1 MIKYCQN
8 CGERPSVITVNASI
22 AGPNKY
28 LCLCAI
34 CAKKLGLTNVQK
46 SGDAYEQILF
56 SSKSERK
63 CPNCGTS
70 ESDFYET
77 GYTGCSV
84 CYYVF
89 SDAAKM
95 CEKWHGRSKHTGK
108 ISSSAVLSK
117 TRLGTLM
124 LRLRKASLEGNAE
137 EIRQIKQEI
146 QMLEAN
152 NAKK

>member
-1 MIKYCQN
+1 MIRYCQN
-8 CGERPSVITVNASI
+8 CGERPSVITVNTSI
-22 AGPNKY
+22 AGQNKE

-34 CAKKLGLTNVQK
+34 CAKKLGLVDVQK
-46 SGDAYEQILF
+46 TGEAYEQILF
-56 SSKSERK
+56 STKSERV
-63 CPNCGTS
+63 CPNCGTK
-70 ESDFYET
+70 ESDFNET

-89 SDAAKM
+89 SDAAKV
-95 CEKWHGRSKHTGK
+95 CEKWHGKSKHTGK
-108 ISSSAVLSK
+108 VSTSSVISK

-124 LRLRKASLEGNAE
+124 LRLRKATIEGNSE
-137 EIRQIKQEI
+137 QIRQIRKEI